1 MEPDAAA
8 GPRLDPLLQAGFVL
22 PMLEQLSAWQVE
34 ARAGRRRLPL
44 IALNG
49 PVGAGKSTLGRQLEA
64 LAPRFGL
71 RLCVAS
77 IDDLYLGWP
86 ERGDRLAGNPFGVT
100 RVPPGSHDLALLLE
114 ALTRWRD
121 GGPLR
126 LPRFDKTLADGQGDR
141 AGWHQQTC
149 EALVLEGWLMGCR
162 PLPPVCLASVMEGAS
177 SGRDPADASELP
189 QEHPLWSGCRAPR
202 LRAEEWQ
209 WLPRWNRELENYL
222 PLWEACDGLWLLRPL
237 HWGLPRRW
245 RFQAEARQRHGGGGW
260 LHPAALEQ
268 LVRASLCS
276 LPPALYQDPLSADLP
291 IGGTWM
297 GSDARCS
304 RHSPRHNAPGTG
316 VQPSGPGC
324 GENGRT
330 RLPPVQG
337 VAWLDGRRRCRSLWL
352 QASLSPSSSATG

>member
-1 MEPDAAA
+1 MGPDAAA
-8 GPRLDPLLQAGFVL
+8 GPRLDPLLEAGFVL
-22 PMLEQLSAWQVE
+22 PMLEQLRTWQAE
-34 ARAGRRRLPL
+34 ARAGQRRLPL

-49 PVGAGKSTLGRQLEA
+49 PVGVGKSTLGQQLEA

-77 IDDLYLGWP
+77 IDDLYLSWP

-100 RVPPGSHDLALLLE
+100 RVPPGSHDLSLLLE
-114 ALTRWRD
+114 ALARWRE
-121 GGPLR
+121 GGGLR
-126 LPRFDKTLADGQGDR
+126 LPRFDKTLAGGQGDR
-141 AGWHQQTC
+141 SGWRQQPC

-162 PLPPVCLASVMEGAS
+162 PLSRACLASVMEAVS
-177 SGRDPADASELP
+177 SRREHSDASEPP
-189 QEHPLWSGCRAPR
+189 QEHPLWSDGRAPL

-209 WLPRWNRELENYL
+209 WLPHWNRELENYL

-245 RFQAEARQRHGGGGW
+245 RFQAEARQRRGGGGW
-260 LHPAALEQ
+260 LQPAALEQ

-291 IGGTWM
+291 VGGTWRDSPPR
-297 GSDARCS
+297 GSSLSLPHDTAGAR
-304 RHSPRHNAPGTG
+304 GE
-316 VQPSGPGC
+316 PSGPDC
-324 GENGRT
+324 GVHGGT
-330 RLPPVQG
+330 TLPRVQG
-337 VAWLDGRRRCRSLWL
+337 VAWLDGRRHCRSLWL

>member
-8 GPRLDPLLQAGFVL
+8 GPRLDPLLEAGFVL
-22 PMLEQLSAWQVE
+22 PMLEQLRTWQAE

-64 LAPRFGL
+64 FAPRFGL

-77 IDDLYLGWP
+77 IDDLYLSWP

-100 RVPPGSHDLALLLE
+100 RVPPGSHDLPLLLE
-114 ALTRWRD
+114 ALTRWRN
-121 GGPLR
+121 GEPLR
-126 LPRFDKTLADGQGDR
+126 LPRFDKTLAGGQGDR
-141 AGWHQQTC
+141 TGWQEHPC
-149 EALVLEGWLMGCR
+149 DALVLEGWLMGCR
-162 PLPPVCLASVMEGAS
+162 PLSSTRLASVMKEAS
-177 SGRDPADASELP
+177 SRHDPADASEP
-189 QEHPLWSGCRAPR
+189 AQEHPLWCCRAPR
-202 LRAEEWQ
+202 LGAEEWQ
-209 WLPRWNRELENYL
+209 WLPRWNRELEFYL

-245 RFQAEARQRHGGGGW
+245 RFQAEARQRRGGGGW
-260 LHPAALEQ
+260 LQPAALEQ

-297 GSDARCS
+297 GSDACCS
-304 RHSPRHNAPGTG
+304 RQSLPSTAPGTG
-316 VQPSGPGC
+316 GEPSDAGC
-324 GENGRT
+324 GEHGRT

-337 VAWLDGRRRCRSLWL
+337 VAWLDGRRQCRSLWL